1 MLTDGT
7 RRVYPRTWKLQQL
20 VHPRVVRRQRP
31 LVVTRLLLQQPRQWP
46 LLPLLPLPLPPR
58 TNLRTCSSSRSNS
71 NSSTNT
77 TQPALPVSVLAA
89 RESASTRW

>member
-31 LVVTRLLLQQPRQWP
+31 LVVTRLLLQQPRQLP
-46 LLPLLPLPLPPR
+46 LLPLLRLPLPP
-58 TNLRTCSSSRSNS
+58 
-71 NSSTNT
+71 
-77 TQPALPVSVLAA
+77 
-89 RESASTRW
+89 